1 MIGALHRFDPI
12 SKKNSFDQKM
22 VMNLILVFLVCQ
34 CNEYVIPKSMSR
46 KDLGYKSAAGRATVW
61 SGQTGRCIA
70 GKVPELVDGNG
81 TGPRRSRA

>member
-46 KDLGYKSAAGRATVW
+46 KDLGYKFTGESIHHTLHGLKHGFTWRMVSPGPGGGQSPVRTV
-61 SGQTGRCIA
+61 
-70 GKVPELVDGNG
+70 
-81 TGPRRSRA
+81 